1 MEQPSSLN
9 NNNYNN
15 NINNNISNNNNY
27 THEKN
32 THSGN
37 MYSYREDSI
46 NEPPKESNAIR
57 RSIGIGLNPNLNPP
71 FSQEVSRT
79 NPQKYLEQFPESF
92 HRLTNDKKNKN
103 PFVQSSELRMPNQKP
118 EVINQIPENDESNS
132 GVQYKKRPVGPNN
145 DLYYLAT
152 YIPIAL
158 LHVIMITLI
167 GLFFQLDI
175 DNDDNMKYNH
185 IFNFFK
191 DIHLFI
197 FIGFGLLYSALR
209 DHQWS
214 SIFLV
219 LFLGVTAIEFSF
231 FHYYLWGNT
240 FGSEKWQRFNID
252 FTLLASV
259 EYNAASAIITL
270 GALIGKLSLIQYYV
284 ITFFQTFF
292 GSLNYFLNY
301 EKIKAIDNGGSVS
314 IHFFGAI
321 FGLTVSCVL
330 FCQDSEFIK
339 INNNPHITSNYHSN
353 MIAILGTIFLWLYFP
368 SFNTAIIQNQYHKY
382 YYTAEGLGY
391 ITENLRYRGII
402 NTYLSMMGSLLSS
415 FIVSPMFYRG
425 KMKMEHLLH
434 ASYAGGIVIGG
445 CCTICSS
452 HWAAIVIGFF
462 GGSVSILFL
471 WKIKALL
478 HSVRFEDSI
487 GVLAIFALPGA
498 IGGIMTCIFLGN
510 MDNTHVWEDEAMER
524 IFGSNKGKPAV
535 QAGLQVSSIFISLAI
550 AIVSGIVTGFLARIM
565 ICARNENY
573 FVDSE
578 IFIEEEGVVF
588 PEYEYQDERDFNLN
602 SSGNKLDIGGK
613 EVNIMNN
620 NNMNNNYNNNI
631 NNNNNINKSY
641 KNNNNYNDNDNESEN
656 ENNIENN
663 NIA

>member
-1 MEQPSSLN
+1 MDPTSSLK

-32 THSGN
+32 TYSGN

-71 FSQEVSRT
+71 FSQDVSRK
-79 NPQKYLEQFPESF
+79 NPPKYLEQFPESF
-92 HRLTNDKKNKN
+92 HRLSNDKKNKN
-103 PFVQSSELRMPNQKP
+103 PFVQSSELRLPNQNQG
-118 EVINQIPENDESNS
+118 VLNQIPENDENNLNM
-132 GVQYKKRPVGPNN
+132 QYKKRPLGPNS
-145 DLYYLAT
+145 DLFYLAT

-158 LHVIMITLI
+158 LHIVMITLI
-167 GLFFQLDI
+167 GVLFEFDI
-175 DNDDNMKYNH
+175 GYDDNMKFNH
-185 IFNFFK
+185 IYNFFK

-197 FIGFGLLYSALR
+197 FIGFGLLFSALR

-219 LFLGVTAIEFSF
+219 LFIGVVAIEFSF

-240 FGSEKWQRFNID
+240 FGDGKWQKINID
-252 FTLLASV
+252 FTLLTSL
-259 EYNAASAIITL
+259 EYNAASSIITL

-284 ITFFQTFF
+284 ITFFETFF
-292 GSLNYFLNY
+292 GCLNYFICY
-301 EKIKAIDNGGSVS
+301 EKIRAIDNGGSIS

-353 MIAILGTIFLWLYFP
+353 LIAIFGSIFLWLFFP
-368 SFNTAIIQNQYHKY
+368 SFNTAIIQMKDHKY
-382 YYTAEGLGY
+382 YYTNSGLGY

-415 FIVSPMFYRG
+415 FIFSPLFYHG
-425 KMKMEHLLH
+425 KMKMEHILH

-452 HWAAIVIGFF
+452 YWAAVIIGFL

-478 HSVRFEDSI
+478 HSVRFEDTI

-510 MDNTHVWEDEAMER
+510 MDNTAVWNEGAMEA

-535 QAGLQVSSIFISLAI
+535 QAGLQVSSIFITLAI
-550 AIVSGIVTGFLARIM
+550 AIVSGIVTGFLARVM
-565 ICARNENY
+565 LCAKNENY
-573 FVDSE
+573 FSDSE
-578 IFIEEEGVVF
+578 IFVEEEGIVF
-588 PEYEYQDERDFNLN
+588 PEFEYQDEKDFNLN

-620 NNMNNNYNNNI
+620 NNNNYNNNIDNNYNNNI
-631 NNNNNINKSY
+631 NNNY
-641 KNNNNYNDNDNESEN
+641 KNNNYNDNDNESEN